1 MRIVTLVSQTKRG
14 KQIIKQHGDRWEV
27 VRREVSVIFT
37 SAPGPWL
44 LLLPLTEERAPAED
58 VRAAR
63 MESASRWV
71 HEFSS
76 EHFKVM
82 P

>member
-1 MRIVTLVSQTKRG
+1 MRIVTLVPQTKRG

-27 VRREVSVIFT
+27 VRRWPSILFGD
-37 SAPGPWL
+37 APRPWL

-58 VRAAR
+58 VRASR

-71 HEFSS
+71 HEFND